1 MLDQRS
7 VKQRTKTFK
16 SIDEAKEGFFFI
28 DAPGGTSKT
37 FTASALIKE
46 RHGRGEVALA
56 MASSGIAALLLP
68 KGVTAHSMCK
78 IPVTGLCATSTRSMT
93 KQSWRADLLRLATMI
108 IWDEAP
114 MTHRRALEA
123 IDRTL
128 RDIRDEPDKKSIGL
142 KVTIPRITPQPSDP
156 RFPFTLRRR
165 QFPVR
170 VAFAMA
176 INKSQG
182 QSLER
187 AGLLLP
193 RPVFSHG
200 QLYVAFLRSGC
211 PPSDGKDVRV
221 VVVEV
226 EGA

>member
-1 MLDQRS
+1 
-7 VKQRTKTFK
+7 
-16 SIDEAKEGFFFI
+16 
-28 DAPGGTSKT
+28 
-37 FTASALIKE
+37 
-46 RHGRGEVALA
+46 
-56 MASSGIAALLLP
+56 
-68 KGVTAHSMCK
+68 
-78 IPVTGLCATSTRSMT
+78 
-93 KQSWRADLLRLATMI
+93 
-108 IWDEAP
+108 
-114 MTHRRALEA
+114 MTHRWALEA

-128 RDIRDEPDKKSIGL
+128 RDIRDEPEKKSIGL
-142 KVTIPRITPQPSDP
+142 KVTIPRITPQPSDS

-170 VAFAMA
+170 VAFAMT